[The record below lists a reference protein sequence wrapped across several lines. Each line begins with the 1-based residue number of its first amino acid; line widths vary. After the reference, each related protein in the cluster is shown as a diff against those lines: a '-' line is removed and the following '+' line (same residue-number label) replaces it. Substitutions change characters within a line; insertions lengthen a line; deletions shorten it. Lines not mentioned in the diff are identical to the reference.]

1 MMRRPRLSRRLT
13 AALLVLA
20 VIGCVGNGAPSVA
33 RAAPPESK
41 LQLHVV
47 DAIEFVIDHELSRE
61 RLEELAGHMRD
72 VERQMQDELGVPPLE
87 KTVRVY
93 LFATHAAFS
102 NYVRQHIPS
111 VGRTDAAVRHGVF
124 LLRQERPFVF
134 LASNDDLVQSL
145 RHETVHV
152 VLNTSHPAL
161 PIWIDEGLAQCYEN
175 PDGSHHSE
183 RAERVLKN
191 DLLRR
196 GAPKAQ
202 SLEKLR
208 TMSQLGPREYAG
220 CWANL
225 EALLASPSGRT
236 TLSDYLANLREGKSA
251 TSLSHSTTPLD
262 KRVR

>member
-1 MMRRPRLSRRLT
+1 MNRRSEPSRRST
-13 AALLVLA
+13 EALLVVA
-20 VIGCVGNGAPSVA
+20 VLFCVADGAANVA
-33 RAAPPESK
+33 RAASPASK

-47 DAIEFVIDHELSRE
+47 DAIEFVTDHELSRE
-61 RLEELAGHMRD
+61 RLQELAGHMRS
-72 VERQMQDELGVPPLE
+72 VERQMQDELGVPPIE

-93 LFATHAAFS
+93 LFESHAAFS
-102 NYVRQHIPS
+102 DYVRQHIPS

-134 LASNDDLVQSL
+134 LAANADLIQSL

-152 VLNTSHPAL
+152 VLNTSHSAL
-161 PIWIDEGLAQCYEN
+161 PIWIDEGLAQCYED

-183 RAERVLKN
+183 RAERVLKK

-196 GAPKAQ
+196 AAPKPQ
-202 SLEKLR
+202 SLEKLK

-225 EALLASPSGRT
+225 EALLDSPTGRRK
-236 TLSDYLANLREGKSA
+236 LHDYLADLREGR
-251 TSLSHSTTPLD
+251 TPTPLSH
-262 KRVR
+262 

>member
-1 MMRRPRLSRRLT
+1 MTRRPRLSRPSA

-20 VIGCVGNGAPSVA
+20 FLACIANSAPSVLQ
-33 RAAPPESK
+33 AAPPAWR

-47 DAIEFVIDHELSRE
+47 DAIEFVTDHELSRE

-72 VERQMQDELGVPPLE
+72 VERQMQDELGVPALE

-102 NYVRQHIPS
+102 DYVRQHIPS

-161 PIWIDEGLAQCYEN
+161 PIWIDEGLAQCYED
-175 PDGSHHSE
+175 PDGSHHSQ

-196 GAPKAQ
+196 GVPKAQ

-225 EALLASPSGRT
+225 EAILESPSGRE
-236 TLSDYLANLREGKSA
+236 TLHDYLAGLRDGKRA
-251 TSLSHSTTPLD
+251 TPLSQVMTLLE
-262 KRVR
+262 KPVR

>member
-1 MMRRPRLSRRLT
+1 MTSVWEALRRARSL
-13 AALLVLA
+13 LLVIVLCSLA
-20 VIGCVGNGAPSVA
+20 NVATRGAIAADRSA
-33 RAAPPESK
+33 R
-41 LQLHVV
+41 LQLQVV
-47 DAIEFVIDHELSRE
+47 DAIEFVTDHELSRE
-61 RLEELAGHMRD
+61 RLEELAGHMRS

-102 NYVRQHIPS
+102 DYVRQHIPS

-134 LASNDDLVQSL
+134 LAAGENLIQSL
-145 RHETVHV
+145 RHETVHA

-161 PIWIDEGLAQCYEN
+161 PIWIDEGLAQCYED
-175 PDGSHHSE
+175 PDGGHRSA
-183 RAERVLKN
+183 RAERVLKK

-196 GAPKAQ
+196 AAPRPQ
-202 SLEKLR
+202 SLEKLK

-225 EALLASPSGRT
+225 ETLLGSPAGRA
-236 TLSDYLANLREGKSA
+236 TLRTYLADLREGKA
-251 TSLSHSTTPLD
+251 PAPLSQSSTFLGE
-262 KRVR
+262 RGR